1 MKHERRYI
9 VIKIKDAEKYLSD
22 DGLENLWNISEN
34 IDRLRQSMDGKKPL
48 DCVVVESDWPE
59 FKPTWEAIEKR
70 VDAKERPICKW
81 TVIEE
86 GYKTDC
92 GGIIED
98 FQGDIYCPNCGG
110 KVDRTGVNFKKTAE
124 EIVREIDNQTLKFL
138 ATTLFGPVYQVIVP
152 EINALAKVELNRRL
166 DRLMEIF

>member
-1 MKHERRYI
+1 MC
-9 VIKIKDAEKYLSD
+9 IKL
-22 DGLENLWNISEN
+22 
-34 IDRLRQSMDGKKPL
+34 
-48 DCVVVESDWPE
+48 
-59 FKPTWEAIEKR
+59 
-70 VDAKERPICKW
+70 KERPICKW

-124 EIVREIDNQTLKFL
+124 EIIKNVWKVINSVMSLACMVFAVVLYFNKHATDAIYFMSLAIILKI
-138 ATTLFGPVYQVIVP
+138 PSP
-152 EINALAKVELNRRL
+152 MDE
-166 DRLMEIF
+166 